1 MILYMITYVYI
12 VFVCLVLKRIND
24 HDKIQDID
32 GYLLYVYLY
41 DTNCS
46 ELWNTEVYGM
56 MTVRT
61 IHLSTMH
68 EVHKTNVPPPRAKMP
83 FIVSGRV
90 EADRIREELFGCAA
104 WRMKDGYVWIHD
116 PSIMWEFWIV
126 GKQPD
131 WGLFQKDKHFLWI
144 MSWNISIWGFWM
156 LEFSRCR
163 GKVTGPASL
172 FFSFQT

>member
-1 MILYMITYVYI
+1 MTRYKILMDTYCMYI
-12 VFVCLVLKRIND
+12 
-24 HDKIQDID
+24 
-32 GYLLYVYLY
+32 LY

-68 EVHKTNVPPPRAKMP
+68 EVHKTDVPPPRAKMP

-104 WRMKDGYVWIHD
+104 WRMKDGYVMNPWSKHH
-116 PSIMWEFWIV
+116 V
-126 GKQPD
+126 GVLNCWKTTRLRFVSEGQAFSMDHVMKHKHLRLLNARVFKMPWKGNGSCKSVFFFPD
-131 WGLFQKDKHFLWI
+131 LI
-144 MSWNISIWGFWM
+144 
-156 LEFSRCR
+156 
-163 GKVTGPASL
+163 
-172 FFSFQT
+172 